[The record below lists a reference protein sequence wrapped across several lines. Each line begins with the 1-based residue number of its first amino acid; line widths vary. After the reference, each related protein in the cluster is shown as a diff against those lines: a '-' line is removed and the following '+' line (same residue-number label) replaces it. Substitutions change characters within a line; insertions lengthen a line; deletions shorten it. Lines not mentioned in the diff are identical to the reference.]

1 MSVKLSAGKRIE
13 LQDGNKFMRVV
24 SGSVEAYAV
33 TAGGVSFRQF
43 YLMTL
48 AEGDAAFPALD
59 EFGEI
64 KVVLSAV
71 DDAELEEL
79 SFDGETPEQLKPLMK
94 AWFKNLGEIPWLR
107 FLADK
112 GDDILQSWRN
122 GTLMEKADTREKM
135 MAEFSESEQ
144 IFAMFLGVRFGS
156 EDKRLSRRVKVRA
169 WGKRMLVENSIRSL
183 LGEELLHYESGEEG
197 DSSVGEASFVVSE
210 VAKAMGMP
218 AEQIRLSADAAK
230 RLDQVGILRRLAQK
244 GNMQLRLVTLPE
256 DWHKKDIGVMIG
268 YVGEEKRLAALIP
281 DMPEHYRAVT
291 AAHPEGVPVT
301 DETAKEL
308 SKDAF
313 ACYAGFPARA
323 LKVMDLLKF
332 MFR

>member
-107 FLADK
+107 F
-112 GDDILQSWRN
+112 N
-122 GTLMEKADTREKM
+122 
-135 MAEFSESEQ
+135 
-144 IFAMFLGVRFGS
+144 
-156 EDKRLSRRVKVRA
+156 
-169 WGKRMLVENSIRSL
+169 
-183 LGEELLHYESGEEG
+183 LGET
-197 DSSVGEASFVVSE
+197 V
-210 VAKAMGMP
+210 
-218 AEQIRLSADAAK
+218 R
-230 RLDQVGILRRLAQK
+230 
-244 GNMQLRLVTLPE
+244 
-256 DWHKKDIGVMIG
+256 
-268 YVGEEKRLAALIP
+268 
-281 DMPEHYRAVT
+281 
-291 AAHPEGVPVT
+291 
-301 DETAKEL
+301 
-308 SKDAF
+308 
-313 ACYAGFPARA
+313 
-323 LKVMDLLKF
+323 
-332 MFR
+332 